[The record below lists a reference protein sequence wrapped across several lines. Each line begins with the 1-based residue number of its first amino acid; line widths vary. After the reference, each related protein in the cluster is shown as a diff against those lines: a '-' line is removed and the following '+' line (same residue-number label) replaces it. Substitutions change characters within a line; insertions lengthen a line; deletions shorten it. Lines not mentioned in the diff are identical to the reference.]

1 MPPLRTPVSASRP
14 VKTERT
20 HEENQE
26 RAYIAASRRSDR
38 SLEARIESARRAS
51 EIHKKR
57 TGRGLRVTEQDVI
70 NEEMYEEEDD
80 DLPSQYRRLQAHIAS
95 TADIFNGRLNAYLL
109 SAVGTRSMV
118 LDSNMGQIG
127 QPQNTPFFS
136 YNPPQAATPQ
146 ATSPTTVQKGQSYR
160 PAPYP
165 SQQVRMNSHQQRSAS
180 LSSIPDV
187 KKESQSPEG
196 HNSVPSTPQQN
207 SMAMAAATTQ
217 AMNPGSL
224 LSSQFNLGYGFA
236 PGMSTFDP
244 MMQLNNTT
252 TTTTMSP
259 LTAALPNEAQQFFGS
274 NFFDPSSAYTQYFMN
289 APSGLMMPQQGV
301 NYSYNPNL
309 SSAKTVQASQPM
321 NGMNQTL
328 SQTPTSLDSGLDQGF
343 SPQTASASDISTP
356 YNNPSYTFPNFFGD
370 TKSGDGTTTLGTPTQ
385 EYDSFV
391 NYNQDE

>member
-109 SAVGTRSMV
+109 SAVGTRSMI
-118 LDSNMGQIG
+118 LDQNMGQIG
-127 QPQNTPFFS
+127 QPQNIPFFP
-136 YNPPQAATPQ
+136 YTPPQSANPQ
-146 ATSPTTVQKGQSYR
+146 VTSPTTAQKGQGYR

-165 SQQVRMNSHQQRSAS
+165 NQQARMDSQQQRSAS
-180 LSSIPDV
+180 LTSIQDV
-187 KKESQSPEG
+187 KKEGQSLDEQ
-196 HNSVPSTPQQN
+196 NSAPSTPQQ
-207 SMAMAAATTQ
+207 STTPMGAATTQ
-217 AMNPGSL
+217 GMNPGTL
-224 LSSQFNLGYGFA
+224 LSPQFNLGYGFGS
-236 PGMSTFDP
+236 GMSTFDP
-244 MMQLNNTT
+244 MMQFNNNN
-252 TTTTMSP
+252 TMSP
-259 LTAALPNEAQQFFGS
+259 LTAALPNEAQQFFGT
-274 NFFDPSSAYTQYFMN
+274 NFFDPSNAYTPYFMN

-301 NYSYNPNL
+301 NYNYNPNL
-309 SSAKTVQASQPM
+309 TSPKTVQTSQSM
-321 NGMNQTL
+321 TGMNQTL
-328 SQTPTSLDSGLDQGF
+328 SQMPTTMDSGIEQAF
-343 SPQTASASDISTP
+343 SPQTASAGDISSS
-356 YNNPSYTFPNFFGD
+356 YNNPTYAFPNYFSDG
-370 TKSGDGTTTLGTPTQ
+370 KSGDGTTTLGTPTN
-385 EYDSFV
+385 EYDSFL